1 MSRIASVKETGEE
14 VSQADW
20 DRFEEA
26 VQTEVARRGEPAAS
40 QPEEQPSPQTPQDGQ
55 APQDGQT
62 R

>member
-20 DRFEEA
+20 TRFEQA
-26 VQTEVARRGEPAAS
+26 VQAEVDRRPEAEPRHAS
-40 QPEEQPSPQTPQDGQ
+40 KRQDAPAPAQVGQ
-55 APQDGQT
+55 KV